1 MVNATDIPFAV
12 AGKDIILMDDV
23 LYTGRTIR
31 AALDALFDHG
41 RPARV
46 QLLVLIDRGH
56 RELPIEAQLRRPH
69 GADHRQRNHRSEVS
83 GNRRHGK
90 GAAGGE
96 GRRREPEMRCG
107 RPAGHRNL
115 TRDEIQAILDR
126 ARDFQPRGDHS
137 FRKLDLLRGRM
148 VVNLFFEA
156 STRTRTSFEIAAKR
170 LGADAVSI
178 TAQASSVSKGESLV
192 DTLNT
197 LAAMRPDAI
206 IMRHA
211 ASGAPHFLQRHLETP
226 IINAGDGTHEHPTQ
240 ALLDARTI
248 LDRGAALEG
257 LRVAI
262 IGDIAHSR
270 VARSNVYLLS
280 KFGAEIVLC
289 GPASLLPREL
299 EQIAPGVTLTTD
311 MNEAIRDADVIMMLR
326 VQLERQHEAAFPAS
340 EYFQFYGL
348 RLEHLR
354 LAKPDVIVMHPGP
367 INRGREIS
375 SEVADSQRSVILN
388 QVENGIAVR
397 MAVLERVLTGRDH
410 AGAAH

>member
-1 MVNATDIPFAV
+1 MPE
-12 AGKDIILMDDV
+12 G
-23 LYTGRTIR
+23 
-31 AALDALFDHG
+31 
-41 RPARV
+41 
-46 QLLVLIDRGH
+46 LLG
-56 RELPIEAQLRRPH
+56 IE
-69 GADHRQRNHRSEVS
+69 
-83 GNRRHGK
+83 
-90 GAAGGE
+90 
-96 GRRREPEMRCG
+96 
-107 RPAGHRNL
+107 NL
-115 TRDEIQAILDR
+115 TREEIQAILDR
-126 ARDFQPRGDHS
+126 ARDFQPRKS
-137 FRKLDLLRGRM
+137 ARKLDLLRGRM
-148 VVNLFFEA
+148 VVNLFFET
-156 STRTRTSFEIAAKR
+156 STRTRTSFEIAARR

-248 LDRGAALEG
+248 LDHGKALEH

-270 VARSNVYLLS
+270 VARSNLYLLS
-280 KFGAEIVLC
+280 RYGAQIVLC

-299 EQIAPGVTLTTD
+299 ERIAPGVILTTSMD
-311 MNEAIRDADVIMMLR
+311 EAIRDADVIMMLR
-326 VQLERQHEAAFPAS
+326 VQLERQHEAAFPAN

-348 RLEHLR
+348 RPEHLR
-354 LAKPDVIVMHPGP
+354 LAKPEVIVMHPGP

-375 SEVADSQRSVILN
+375 SEVADSQRSAILN

-397 MAVLERVLTGRDH
+397 MAVLEQVLVGTKEN
-410 AGAAH
+410 AGVTH

>member
-1 MVNATDIPFAV
+1 V
-12 AGKDIILMDDV
+12 AQG
-23 LYTGRTIR
+23 
-31 AALDALFDHG
+31 
-41 RPARV
+41 
-46 QLLVLIDRGH
+46 LLGIESLS
-56 RELPIEAQLRRPH
+56 RE
-69 GADHRQRNHRSEVS
+69 
-83 GNRRHGK
+83 
-90 GAAGGE
+90 
-96 GRRREPEMRCG
+96 
-107 RPAGHRNL
+107 
-115 TRDEIQAILDR
+115 EIQEILDR
-126 ARDFQPRGDHS
+126 ARNFQPREGHS
-137 FRKLDLLRGRM
+137 FRKYDLLRDRM

-197 LAAMRPDAI
+197 LGAMRPDAI

-211 ASGAPHFLQRHLETP
+211 ASGAPHFLQRHLGIP

-248 LDRGAALEG
+248 LDRGAKLEG

-280 KFGAEIVLC
+280 KFGADIVLC
-289 GPASLLPREL
+289 GPASLLPE
-299 EQIAPGVTLTTD
+299 
-311 MNEAIRDADVIMMLR
+311 IRHADVIMILR
-326 VQLERQHEAAFPAS
+326 VQLERQHEPGFSAS

-348 RLEHLR
+348 RLEHLK
-354 LAKPDVIVMHPGP
+354 LARPDAIVMHPGP

-375 SEVADSQRSVILN
+375 SEAADSQRSVILN

-397 MAVLERVLTGRDH
+397 MAVLERVLAVRKTD
-410 AGAAH
+410 GATAH